1 MSHLGQRNADRP
13 SSYRIYDYLLGGSFN
28 LAVDRD
34 FAHELLTR
42 VPWARDVARANR
54 QFLIRAVRFAVSL
67 GIHQFLDLGSGIV
80 AASRV
85 DLAAQALDERCRV
98 AYVDSD
104 SIAVAHAEVMTAG
117 DARSTATLADVRDVS
132 GVLAAPG
139 VTSVLD
145 FTQPVGLLMAKVLHL
160 IPDEDDPAAIVAGYR
175 DAVPAGSVLAIS
187 HATMENV
194 PDEVRRAAPMY
205 RNSGEGM
212 HDRPHAAIRSLFTGW
227 DLVEP
232 GLVFTSQWR
241 LDGSGSESD
250 IPADPGWS
258 VFLAGLGVKPGRR
271 DSAPDSSSSPG

>member
-1 MSHLGQRNADRP
+1 MSHIGQRNADQP

-28 LAVDRD
+28 LEVDRA

-54 QFLIRAVRFAVSL
+54 QFLIRAVRYAVSL

-80 AASRV
+80 TASRV
-85 DLAAQALDERCRV
+85 DQAAQALDDRCRV
-98 AYVDSD
+98 AYVDAD
-104 SIAVAHAEVMTAG
+104 SIAVAHAEVMTTG
-117 DARSTATLADVRDVS
+117 DARCTATRADVRDVA
-132 GVLAAPG
+132 GVLAMPA
-139 VTSVLD
+139 VTEVLD
-145 FTQPVGLLMAKVLHL
+145 FTQPVGLLMAKVVHL
-160 IPDEDDPAAIVAGYR
+160 IPDEDDPAAVVAGYR

-194 PDEVRRAAPMY
+194 PDEIKRAAPMY

-212 HDRPHAAIRSLFTGW
+212 HDRPHAAIRSFFAGW

-241 LDGSGSESD
+241 PDGSGSG
-250 IPADPGWS
+250 PAEPTDPGWS
-258 VFLAGLGVKPGRR
+258 VFLAGVGVKPARR
-271 DSAPDSSSSPG
+271 D